1 MQKSAKELCE
11 MNSSCLEV
19 KREEEIIKFFKKK
32 DFILSFFS
40 DETIVKQAMEQFGL
54 SKTAAQRYNQEYVV
68 RLRERLNSYIEEQTH
83 KQISKEE
90 IINSCAEKF
99 KLQKSDISDYIR
111 RLKIY
116 QKMDEMTQK
125 LFEGVCF

>member
-1 MQKSAKELCE
+1 
-11 MNSSCLEV
+11 MNTSCLEV

-32 DFILSFFS
+32 DFIFSFFS

-99 KLQKSDISDYIR
+99 ELQKSDISDYIR

>member
-1 MQKSAKELCE
+1 
-11 MNSSCLEV
+11 MNTSCLGV
-19 KREEEIIKFFKKK
+19 KREEEITNFFKEK
-32 DFILSFFS
+32 DFIFFFFS
-40 DETIVKQAMEQFGL
+40 DENIVKQAMERFGL

-68 RLRERLNSYIEEQTH
+68 RLREQLNSYIEEQTH

-99 KLQKSDISDYIR
+99 EVQKSDISDYIR

-116 QKMDEMTQK
+116 QKMDEMTQR